1 MIPIQLETLLA
12 WIALWAAPFLRLSGM
27 FAIAPIFSAAGFNAR
42 TRGVLA
48 VLTAALVAPMLPPP
62 PVEDVFSSDGLLM
75 AIREIGIGF
84 AIGFILQIAFG
95 AAVYAGQAAAMVM
108 GLGFAMAVDP
118 QNGIQVPVI
127 SQFYV
132 ILATLLFLSL
142 DGHLVLL
149 ATIVDSY
156 EVLPA
161 MVSGMPITSISNI
174 VALGGQVFAGGVLLA
189 LPVIATLLLVQVSLG
204 VMTRAAPQLNI
215 FAVGFPLTIIA
226 GLVVLF
232 LTMPGFIASLT
243 QLLSNALLQSLA
255 VFT

>member
-1 MIPIQLETLLA
+1 MIPLPIEALPE

-48 VLTAALVAPMLPPP
+48 VLIAALVAPMLPPP
-62 PVEDVFSSDGLLM
+62 PVADVFTADGLLM

-84 AIGFILQIAFG
+84 AIGFILQLAFG
-95 AAVYAGQAAAMVM
+95 AAVYAGQAIAMVM

-118 QNGIQVPVI
+118 QNGVQVPVV
-127 SQFYV
+127 SQFNV
-132 ILATLLFLSL
+132 ILSTLLFLSL

-149 ATIVDSY
+149 ATLVDSY

-161 MVSGMPITSISNI
+161 MVSGLPVASLSNM
-174 VALGGQVFAGGVLLA
+174 VALGGQVFAGGILLS
-189 LPVIATLLLVQVSLG
+189 LPAIATLLLVQVSFG

-226 GLVVLF
+226 GLFVMF
-232 LTMPGFIASLT
+232 LTMPGFIAALSR
-243 QLLSNALLQSLA
+243 LLSNALEQSLT
-255 VFT
+255 VFL